1 MKEQYFNELARRLRE
16 EGIETAQSEENRLD
30 VLLNGCPVFFV
41 SPSSDVFLLPAGDR
55 QLEVSELYY
64 RVGQLA
70 DEVYGYVEAVEQAPL
85 LHASGLQEE
94 FHLLADFGGAV
105 LAGRE
110 RGDNQGYQFV
120 TWIWD
125 YRRTGVSHGHY
136 FEENFQGA
144 KEDFAVRS
152 GLISNAQ
159 LFTPEELTE
168 LYHATNYLLRNGPEL
183 ISNQLKAIE
192 KARTRIEYL
201 VPDLQEMPEQTQRP
215 NLEMKL

>member
-1 MKEQYFNELARRLRE
+1 MKEQYFNELSRRLRE

-30 VLLNGCPVFFV
+30 VLLNGCPAFFV

-110 RGDNQGYQFV
+110 RGNSQRYQFV

-125 YRRTGVSHGHY
+125 YGRTGVSHGHY

-183 ISNQLKAIE
+183 ISSQLKAIE

-201 VPDLQEMPEQTQRP
+201 VSNLQDMSEQTQEP
-215 NLEMKL
+215 HPEMKL

>member
-1 MKEQYFNELARRLRE
+1 MKSKYFTELSRRLRE
-16 EGIETAQSEENRLD
+16 EQIETAQSQENRLE
-30 VLLNGCPVFFV
+30 VLYQGRPALFV
-41 SPSSDVFLLPAGDR
+41 SPGSDVFLLPAGDR

-70 DEVYGYVEAVEQAPL
+70 DEVYGYVEAVEHAPL
-85 LHASGLQEE
+85 LCASGLQED

-110 RGDNQGYQFV
+110 RGNSQGYQFV

-125 YRRTGVSHGHY
+125 YGRTGVSHGHY
-136 FEENFQGA
+136 FEENFQDA
-144 KEDFAVRS
+144 KKDFAVRS

>member
-1 MKEQYFNELARRLRE
+1 MKEKYFTELSRRLRE

-30 VLLNGCPVFFV
+30 VLFNGCPAFFV
-41 SPSSDVFLLPAGDR
+41 SPSSDVFLLLAGDR

-70 DEVYGYVEAVEQAPL
+70 DEVYGYVEAVEHAPL
-85 LHASGLQEE
+85 LCASGLQEE

-110 RGDNQGYQFV
+110 RGNNQGYQFV
-120 TWIWD
+120 TWHWD
-125 YRRTGVSHGHY
+125 YGRTRVSHGHY

-144 KEDFAVRS
+144 KKDFAVRS

-168 LYHATNYLLRNGPEL
+168 LYHATNYLLRNGPGL
-183 ISNQLKAIE
+183 DDKQLEAIR

-201 VPDLQEMPEQTQRP
+201 VSDPQDMSEQTQEP
-215 NLEMKL
+215 HPEMKL

>member
-1 MKEQYFNELARRLRE
+1 MKETYFNELSRRLRE
-16 EGIETAQSEENRLD
+16 EQIETIQSEENRLD

-70 DEVYGYVEAVEQAPL
+70 EEVYGYMKAVEHAPL

-110 RGDNQGYQFV
+110 RGNNQGYQFV

-125 YRRTGVSHGHY
+125 YGRTGVSHGHY

-144 KEDFAVRS
+144 KKDFAIRS

-159 LFTPEELTE
+159 LFPPEELTE

-183 ISNQLKAIE
+183 DGKQLEAIR
-192 KARTRIEYL
+192 KARIRIEYL
-201 VPDLQEMPEQTQRP
+201 VSDLQGMTDQTREP
-215 NLEMKL
+215 NPEMKL

>member
-30 VLLNGCPVFFV
+30 VLLNGCPAFFV

-183 ISNQLKAIE
+183 ISSQLKAIE

-201 VPDLQEMPEQTQRP
+201 VSNLQDMSEQTQEP
-215 NLEMKL
+215 HPEMKL

>member
-1 MKEQYFNELARRLRE
+1 MKSKYFTELSRRLRE
-16 EGIETAQSEENRLD
+16 EQIETAQSQENRLE
-30 VLLNGCPVFFV
+30 VLYQGRPALFV
-41 SPSSDVFLLPAGDR
+41 SPGSDVFLLPAGDR

-70 DEVYGYVEAVEQAPL
+70 DEVYGYVEAVEHSRL
-85 LHASGLQEE
+85 LCASGLQED

-110 RGDNQGYQFV
+110 RGNSQGYQFV

-125 YRRTGVSHGHY
+125 YGRTGVSHGHY
-136 FEENFQGA
+136 FEENFQDA
-144 KEDFAVRS
+144 KKDFAVRS

>member
-1 MKEQYFNELARRLRE
+1 MKEKYFTELSRRLRE

-30 VLLNGCPVFFV
+30 VLFNGCPAFFV

-55 QLEVSELYY
+55 QEEVSELYY

-85 LHASGLQEE
+85 LHVSGLQEE

-110 RGDNQGYQFV
+110 RGNNQGYQFV

-125 YRRTGVSHGHY
+125 YGRTGVSHGHY

-144 KEDFAVRS
+144 KKDFAVRS

-168 LYHATNYLLRNGPEL
+168 LYHATNYLLRKGPEL
-183 ISNQLKAIE
+183 DDKQLAAIR

-201 VPDLQEMPEQTQRP
+201 VSDLQNMSEQAQEANP
-215 NLEMKL
+215 EMKL

>member
-1 MKEQYFNELARRLRE
+1 M
-16 EGIETAQSEENRLD
+16 
-30 VLLNGCPVFFV
+30 
-41 SPSSDVFLLPAGDR
+41 
-55 QLEVSELYY
+55 
-64 RVGQLA
+64 
-70 DEVYGYVEAVEQAPL
+70 
-85 LHASGLQEE
+85 
-94 FHLLADFGGAV
+94 LADFGGAV

-110 RGDNQGYQFV
+110 RGNNQGYQFV

-125 YRRTGVSHGHY
+125 YGRTGVSHGHY

-144 KEDFAVRS
+144 KKDFAVRS

-183 ISNQLKAIE
+183 DDKQLAAIR

-201 VPDLQEMPEQTQRP
+201 VSDLQDLAEQTQEP
-215 NLEMKL
+215 HPEMKL

>member
-1 MKEQYFNELARRLRE
+1 MKEKYFAELSRRLRE
-16 EGIETAQSEENRLD
+16 EQIETAQSQEERLD
-30 VLLNGCPVFFV
+30 VLLNGCPAFFV

-70 DEVYGYVEAVEQAPL
+70 DEVYGYVEAVENAPL

-94 FHLLADFGGAV
+94 FHLLVDFGGAV

-110 RGDNQGYQFV
+110 RGNSQRYQFV

-125 YRRTGVSHGHY
+125 YGRTGVSHGHY
-136 FEENFQGA
+136 FEENFQGV
-144 KEDFAVRS
+144 KKDFAVRS

-159 LFTPEELTE
+159 
-168 LYHATNYLLRNGPEL
+168 
-183 ISNQLKAIE
+183 
-192 KARTRIEYL
+192 
-201 VPDLQEMPEQTQRP
+201 
-215 NLEMKL
+215 

>member
-1 MKEQYFNELARRLRE
+1 MKSKYFTELSRRLRE
-16 EGIETAQSEENRLD
+16 EQIETAQSQENRLE
-30 VLLNGCPVFFV
+30 VLYQGHPALFV
-41 SPSSDVFLLPAGDR
+41 SPGSDVFLLPSGDR
-55 QLEVSELYY
+55 QLEVSELYD

-70 DEVYGYVEAVEQAPL
+70 DEVFEYVEAMEYAPL
-85 LHASGLQEE
+85 LHTSGLQEE

-110 RGDNQGYQFV
+110 RGNSQGDQFV
-120 TWIWD
+120 TWSWD
-125 YRRTGVSHGHY
+125 YGRTGVSHGHSS
-136 FEENFQGA
+136 EQNFQGA

-183 ISNQLKAIE
+183 DDKQQEAIR

-201 VPDLQEMPEQTQRP
+201 VSDQQDISEQTQEP